1 MKKEISQLFDI
12 TQILESKSY
21 RFAKTMPEIPHF
33 YTLKREWDNPKE
45 FEKAVIY
52 IRENGQKELWQD
64 GQHYTYLYV
73 NGWKYWTMEFPV
85 SETILINRAED
96 IVIV

>member
-1 MKKEISQLFDI
+1 MEIFFMTI
-12 TQILESKSY
+12 ENIKQILESKEY
-21 RFAKTMPEIPHF
+21 RFAKTMPESPHF
-33 YTLKREWDNPKE
+33 YTLKREWDNLKE
-45 FEKAVIY
+45 FEKAVSY

-73 NGWKYWTMEFPV
+73 NGWKYWTMGSPV

-96 IVIV
+96 NIKV

>member
-1 MKKEISQLFDI
+1 MSQLFDI
-12 TQILESKSY
+12 TQILESKAY
-21 RFAKTMPEIPHF
+21 RFAKTIPESPHF
-33 YTLKREWDNPKE
+33 YTLKREWDNLKE
-45 FEKAVIY
+45 FEKAVSY

-73 NGWKYWTMEFPV
+73 NGWEYWTMGSPV

-96 IVIV
+96 NIKV

>member
-1 MKKEISQLFDI
+1 MTLENIK
-12 TQILESKSY
+12 QILESKSY

-45 FEKAVIY
+45 FEMAVTY
-52 IRENGQKELWQD
+52 IRENGKKELWQD
-64 GQHYTYLYV
+64 GQHYAYLYV
-73 NGWKYWTMEFPV
+73 NGWKYWTMGSSV

-96 IVIV
+96 NIKV

>member
-1 MKKEISQLFDI
+1 MSQLFNI
-12 TQILESKSY
+12 TQILESKAY
-21 RFAKTMPEIPHF
+21 RFAKTMPESPHF

-45 FEKAVIY
+45 FEKAVSY

-73 NGWKYWTMEFPV
+73 NGWKYWTMGSPA
-85 SETILINRAED
+85 SETILINRTED
-96 IVIV
+96 NIKV

>member
-1 MKKEISQLFDI
+1 MSQLFDI

-21 RFAKTMPEIPHF
+21 RFAKTMPESPHF
-33 YTLKREWDNPKE
+33 YTLKREWDNLKE
-45 FEKAVIY
+45 FEKAVSY

-73 NGWKYWTMEFPV
+73 NGWKYWTMGSPV

-96 IVIV
+96 NIKV

>member
-1 MKKEISQLFDI
+1 MSQLFDI

-21 RFAKTMPEIPHF
+21 RFAKTMPESPHF
-33 YTLKREWDNPKE
+33 YTLKREWDNLKE
-45 FEKAVIY
+45 FEKAVSY

-73 NGWKYWTMEFPV
+73 NGWKYWTMGSPV

-96 IVIV
+96 KGNE

>member
-1 MKKEISQLFDI
+1 MSQLFDI

-33 YTLKREWDNPKE
+33 YTLKREWDNLKE
-45 FEKAVIY
+45 FEKAVSY

-73 NGWKYWTMEFPV
+73 NGWKYWTMGSPV

-96 IVIV
+96 NIKV